1 MVVNN
6 RLGYLFV
13 FLGMSMALYAQRK
26 TEVIRYGDLDQWVVR
41 KITES
46 AIIGK
51 ETKTLYCVGPMDT
64 IIGNKP
70 FEPKASPW
78 GSSNVMARVS
88 GITKASVSVYPE
100 RRDEGYCAR
109 LETGIESISAMG
121 IMNVKVLVGGCLY
134 LGRFLEPAKNSSET
148 WGQIV
153 CGIPFH
159 QKPTSL
165 LFDYKVKLS
174 GDPNRIK
181 LSGFSKRSE
190 VNGID
195 MPLVNLF
202 LQKRWEDKDGNI
214 YAKRYSLNSKG
225 KNVPIQEI
233 GWGTEDDEVTHMILE
248 FCSSHGGSYIGSP
261 GNTFWVDNIRLGY

>member
-51 ETKTLYCVGPMDT
+51 ETKTLYCVGPTDT
-64 IIGNKP
+64 IIGNRP
-70 FEPKASPW
+70 FESKASPW

-134 LGRFLEPAKNSSET
+134 KTGYCPADPGYCRKMLFPLLAWTSYVLRALHSFLPDSQT
-148 WGQIV
+148 D
-153 CGIPFH
+153 
-159 QKPTSL
+159 L
-165 LFDYKVKLS
+165 
-174 GDPNRIK
+174 
-181 LSGFSKRSE
+181 
-190 VNGID
+190 
-195 MPLVNLF
+195 
-202 LQKRWEDKDGNI
+202 
-214 YAKRYSLNSKG
+214 
-225 KNVPIQEI
+225 
-233 GWGTEDDEVTHMILE
+233 
-248 FCSSHGGSYIGSP
+248 
-261 GNTFWVDNIRLGY
+261 

>member
-51 ETKTLYCVGPMDT
+51 ETKTLYCVGPTDT
-64 IIGNKP
+64 IIGNRP
-70 FEPKASPW
+70 FESKASPW

-159 QKPTSL
+159 QRHINAIYLRSL
-165 LFDYKVKLS
+165 AKTTQF
-174 GDPNRIK
+174 NTI
-181 LSGFSKRSE
+181 
-190 VNGID
+190 GIT
-195 MPLVNLF
+195 
-202 LQKRWEDKDGNI
+202 G
-214 YAKRYSLNSKG
+214 
-225 KNVPIQEI
+225 
-233 GWGTEDDEVTHMILE
+233 E
-248 FCSSHGGSYIGSP
+248 FHLI
-261 GNTFWVDNIRLGY
+261 IE